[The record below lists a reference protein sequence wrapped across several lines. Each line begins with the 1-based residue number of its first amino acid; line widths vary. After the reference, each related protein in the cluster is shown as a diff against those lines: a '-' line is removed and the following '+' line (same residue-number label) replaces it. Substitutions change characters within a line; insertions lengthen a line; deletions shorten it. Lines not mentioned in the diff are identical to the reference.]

1 MIRRLALRRSGFLA
15 ALTLASV
22 LAIAT
27 HEAARATHPHLVYLT
42 GWSLLALMLVLTAYN
57 GRKKLPFLPLLNSRT
72 WFQIHV
78 YLGLFTGLAFV
89 LHLQWRLPTGNFE
102 WMLALLFAGVTLSG
116 VFGWWLS
123 RTLPKRLTTAGGEV
137 PFERIPIIRRA
148 LREQA
153 EGLMLGLIP
162 TAKSTTLADFY
173 TGRLAGFFAGPAH
186 FGSHLVGSRRPLT
199 TLLDDFSEVNRFLG
213 PVEKETAA
221 KLAALVRQKDA
232 LDFHRAGHL
241 LLKGWLFVHIPLTY
255 GLLVFSFVHIVLVYA
270 FSGGAR

>member
-1 MIRRLALRRSGFLA
+1 MIRRLALRRFGFIGVLA
-15 ALTLASV
+15 AASV
-22 LAIAT
+22 VAISA
-27 HEAARATHPHLVYLT
+27 HEAARATHPHLVYIT

-57 GRKKLPFLPLLNSRT
+57 GRKKLAFLPLLSSRT

-78 YLGLFTGLAFV
+78 YLGLFTALAFV

-102 WMLALLFAGVTLSG
+102 WLLALLFVGVTLSG

-137 PFERIPIIRRA
+137 PFERIPIIRRS
-148 LREQA
+148 LREEA
-153 EGLMLGLIP
+153 ESLMLGVIP

-186 FGSHLVGSRRPLT
+186 FGAHVVGSRRPLT
-199 TLLDDFSEVNRFLG
+199 ILLDDFVEVNRFLG
-213 PVEKETAA
+213 PAEKETAA
-221 KLAALVRQKDA
+221 KLAALVKQKDA
-232 LDFHRAGHL
+232 LDFHRAGQL

-255 GLLVFSFVHIVLVYA
+255 GLLVFSLVHVVLVYA

>member
-1 MIRRLALRRSGFLA
+1 MIRRLALRRFGLIGVLA
-15 ALTLASV
+15 AASV
-22 LAIAT
+22 LAIFV
-27 HEAARATHPHLVYLT
+27 HEAARATHPHLVYIT

-57 GRKKLPFLPLLNSRT
+57 GRKKLAFLPLLSSRI

-78 YLGLFTGLAFV
+78 YLGLFTALAFM

-102 WMLALLFAGVTLSG
+102 WLLTLLFAGVTLSG

-153 EGLMLGLIP
+153 ESLMLGVIP

-186 FGSHLVGSRRPLT
+186 FGSHVVGSRRPLT
-199 TLLDDFSEVNRFLG
+199 MLLDDFVEVNRFLS
-213 PVEKETAA
+213 PAEKETAE
-221 KLAALVRQKDA
+221 KLAALVKQKDA
-232 LDFHRAGHL
+232 LDFHRAGQL

-255 GLLVFSFVHIVLVYA
+255 GLLLFSVVHVVLVYA